1 MFNWLKPKKTSGD
14 PAEQLPADR
23 GGYLARLRQGLT
35 KTRDGLSNLFLGK
48 KKIDAALLEE
58 LETQLLTA
66 DLGMDLTMKLMDK
79 ITERL
84 NRKELADGEA
94 LRTAL
99 AEEMLALLPASEQPE
114 RRGAPHVILMVG
126 INGAGKTTT
135 IGKLTARFQGEGK
148 KVMLAAG
155 DTFRAAAVEQLQ
167 SWGQRNNVPVI
178 AQATGADSASVAY
191 DALESAR
198 ARGQDILIIDTAGRL
213 HTQNH
218 LMDELKKIKRVLG
231 RLDPSAPQE
240 TLLVI
245 DGGNGQNAL
254 RQAEEFQRAVGLDG
268 IVLTKLDGTAKGGI
282 VLAIAEKLAVPIR
295 FIGLGEAKEDL
306 REFNAS
312 AFIRAL
318 LYND

>member
-1 MFNWLKPKKTSGD
+1 MFNWLKRKKTSED
-14 PAEQLPADR
+14 TAEQLPADQ
-23 GGYLARLRQGLT
+23 GGYLARLRQGLS

-48 KKIDAALLEE
+48 KKIDADLLEE

-66 DLGMDLTMKLMDK
+66 DLGMDLTLKLMAK
-79 ITERL
+79 ITEKL

-94 LRTAL
+94 LRAAL
-99 AEEMLALLPASEQPE
+99 ADEMLALLPADEQPT
-114 RRGAPHVILMVG
+114 RVDTPHVILMVG

-135 IGKLTARFQGEGK
+135 IGKLTARFQAEGK

-167 SWGQRNNVPVI
+167 SWGQRNQVPVI

-245 DGGNGQNAL
+245 DGGTGQNAL
-254 RQAEEFQRAVGLDG
+254 RQAEEFHQAVGLDG

-306 REFNAS
+306 REFNGS

>member
-1 MFNWLKPKKTSGD
+1 MFNWLKRKKTSED
-14 PAEQLPADR
+14 TAEQLPADQ
-23 GGYLARLRQGLT
+23 GGYLARLRQGLS

-48 KKIDAALLEE
+48 KKIDADLLEE

-66 DLGMDLTMKLMDK
+66 DLGMDLTLKLMAK
-79 ITERL
+79 ITEKL

-94 LRTAL
+94 LRAAL
-99 AEEMLALLPASEQPE
+99 ADEMLALLPADEQPT
-114 RRGAPHVILMVG
+114 RAGTPHVILMVG

-135 IGKLTARFQGEGK
+135 IGKLTARFQAEGK

-167 SWGQRNNVPVI
+167 SWGQRNQVPVI

-245 DGGNGQNAL
+245 DGGTGQNAL
-254 RQAEEFQRAVGLDG
+254 RQAEEFHQAVGLDG

-306 REFNAS
+306 REFNGS